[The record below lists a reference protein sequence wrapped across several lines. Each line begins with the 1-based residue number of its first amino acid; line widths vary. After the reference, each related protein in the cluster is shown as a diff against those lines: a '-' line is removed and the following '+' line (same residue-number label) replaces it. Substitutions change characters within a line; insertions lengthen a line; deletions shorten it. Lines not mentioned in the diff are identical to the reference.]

1 MTSLSALL
9 PSPEEA
15 ALAKLSS
22 REMAAHVETRAST
35 QQVSFTRKDG
45 ELQQVEVPVS
55 ALRLL
60 IDILTELGDGNTV
73 KMIPVHAE
81 MTTQEASD
89 VLNMSRPTL
98 IKLLDAGDVPYH
110 RSGNRRKVKYSDVI
124 AYKNTI
130 DNKRLE
136 TLEALSALDQLHGLG
151 DE

>member
-9 PSPEEA
+9 PSREEA

-22 REMAAHVETRAST
+22 REMAAHVKTDAAT
-35 QQVSFTRKDG
+35 QHVSFTRKNG

-89 VLNMSRPTL
+89 VLNMSRPTF
-98 IKLLDAGDVPYH
+98 IKLLDEGEVPYH

-124 AYKNTI
+124 AYKNAV
-130 DNKRLE
+130 DSKRM
-136 TLEALSALDQLHGLG
+136 EALDELSELDQLHGLG
-151 DE
+151 Y

>member
-1 MTSLSALL
+1 MASLSALL

-45 ELQQVEVPVS
+45 KPQQVEVPVS

-89 VLNMSRPTL
+89 VLNMSRPTF
-98 IKLLDAGDVPYH
+98 IKLLDAEEIPYH
-110 RSGNRRKVKYSDVI
+110 RVGNRRKVKYSDVI
-124 AYKNTI
+124 AYKNAV
-130 DNKRLE
+130 DQKRLE
-136 TLEALSALDQLHGLG
+136 TLESLSELDQLYGLG